1 MDIPG
6 MLKQLR
12 EERDLLDRVIEE
24 MTSLANARK
33 RGPGRPRVLPRREDV
48 RTESSGSVARDAEK
62 GSGE

>member
-33 RGPGRPRVLPRREDV
+33 RGPGRPRVQPRREDV
-48 RTESSGSVARDAEK
+48 RAESSGSVARDAEN

>member
-24 MTSLANARK
+24 MTSLADARK
-33 RGPGRPRVLPRREDV
+33 RGPGRPRVIPRRDEARGEGTGPV
-48 RTESSGSVARDAEK
+48 GRDAEK
-62 GSGE
+62 ASGE

>member
-24 MTSLANARK
+24 MTSLADARK
-33 RGPGRPRVLPRREDV
+33 RGPGRPRVIPRRGDV
-48 RTESSGSVARDAEK
+48 RGGGGESVARNAEK
-62 GSGE
+62 ASGE